1 VSQRL
6 GRDHHRVRSRDHLIG
21 IFRQI
26 AETQKREAQLDDITL
41 KGRLFKALGGFG
53 DKRIKDLT
61 KSDFF
66 ICDDRDHAA
75 RDAKGELFLWYCT
88 VGLRVLSGELVHVE
102 LGKAM
107 PRNDAV
113 DKWWAENTADGKYG
127 MKVIAI
133 AKGEEHKLGELAK
146 LIAAII
152 KKPYSV
158 KAYKYVCPEV
168 ASVLSNTEKVLGT
181 AWAD

>member
-1 VSQRL
+1 M
-6 GRDHHRVRSRDHLIG
+6 
-21 IFRQI
+21 
-26 AETQKREAQLDDITL
+26 DDITL

-53 DKRIKDLT
+53 DKRIKDLK

-75 RDAKGELFLWYCT
+75 RDARGELFLWYCT

-113 DKWWAENTADGKYG
+113 DKWWAENTVDGKYG

-146 LIAAII
+146 LIAVII

-168 ASVLSNTEKVLGT
+168 ASVLSNTAKVLGT

>member
-1 VSQRL
+1 
-6 GRDHHRVRSRDHLIG
+6 
-21 IFRQI
+21 
-26 AETQKREAQLDDITL
+26 
-41 KGRLFKALGGFG
+41 
-53 DKRIKDLT
+53 
-61 KSDFF
+61 
-66 ICDDRDHAA
+66 
-75 RDAKGELFLWYCT
+75 
-88 VGLRVLSGELVHVE
+88 
-102 LGKAM
+102 M

-113 DKWWAENTADGKYG
+113 DKWWAENTVDGKYG

-146 LIAAII
+146 LIAVII

-168 ASVLSNTEKVLGT
+168 ASVLSNTAKVLGT